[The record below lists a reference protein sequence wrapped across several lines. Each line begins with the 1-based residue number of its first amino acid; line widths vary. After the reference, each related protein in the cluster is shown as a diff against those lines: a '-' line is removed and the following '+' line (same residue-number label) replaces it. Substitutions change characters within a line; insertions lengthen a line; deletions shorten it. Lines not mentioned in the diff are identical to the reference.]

1 MQTELR
7 SNWRVTRADQACEF
21 LLEDPRFKSWYDA
34 TESRQLVIFGDVG
47 HGKSVA
53 MAFLAEMLSHKNN
66 HRLPSPVLCQYYCRD
81 HETGKPTSV
90 LSALTYLLLTKL
102 KGLQKPFHERYKQQ
116 AQELGLEPSL
126 DIIAMED
133 MLQNMLEMIDRPVIF
148 VIDGLDECDRDSRQR
163 LLKFLKHVSEKT
175 SRLKIILSCRPHEDI
190 MKRLDGVTKIQL
202 NSGPKR
208 DRIIVEKALEALDYL
223 SPEILELLRENLSQ
237 RAQGSAIW
245 TKMTIE
251 LIQLLSYST
260 KSSIESFLE
269 ELPLPGQLS
278 DVYTSILL
286 QTTGG
291 NQQNWQLAITA
302 LNIVAASRRAL
313 SILELAWAVAMGL
326 APGVNTL
333 EALAKKVQH
342 ERVMRLIYPFIAS
355 PDYDQLRKHQLRL
368 THHSVKEWLSEQPDS
383 KESGSK
389 VIHQTNYAPKH
400 IESFMLDICV
410 KYLLLDEIGQIEL
423 FSEEQAALGELPQLR
438 SAASDDNLPREYD
451 PNCTWE
457 YWEEDMARFDPVD
470 RGLGELFVY
479 ASCHWVD
486 HFGCVPAEYLP
497 SLSSIENLCQAGS
510 TRLRNWILQ
519 NSRPTCTMLPRFEFE
534 SSLYDPLSITSMYGS
549 ESALCE
555 MLQKS
560 NFDECMFLP
569 ETAMRAVDQTLLW
582 GNVSRVKIFFLND
595 RTSAQVQNLEFFRL
609 VIKRWRRYRSLTNR
623 WYEGRQDWNLVFDLV
638 DNVSSKMIGGHWG
651 KELLSL
657 AASEGCVP
665 IVQRLLTSAKTDEQ
679 LREELFRQTELEGKQ
694 PNFED
699 LTHQLISD
707 AVLGNHVDISRP

>member
-1 MQTELR
+1 
-7 SNWRVTRADQACEF
+7 
-21 LLEDPRFKSWYDA
+21 
-34 TESRQLVIFGDVG
+34 
-47 HGKSVA
+47 

-81 HETGKPTSV
+81 YETGKPTSV

-126 DIIAMED
+126 DIIAMEE
-133 MLQNMLEMIDRPVIF
+133 MLQSMLEMIDRPVIF

-163 LLKFLKHVSEKT
+163 LLKFLKHVSEKS

-202 NSGPKR
+202 NFGPKR

-423 FSEEQAALGELPQLR
+423 FPEEQAAFVELPQLR
-438 SAASDDNLPREYD
+438 STASDDDLPREYD

-457 YWEEDMARFDPVD
+457 YFEEDMARFDPVD

-479 ASCHWVD
+479 ASCHWTSKLD
-486 HFGCVPAEYLP
+486 STEF
-497 SLSSIENLCQAGS
+497 SSD
-510 TRLRNWILQ
+510 
-519 NSRPTCTMLPRFEFE
+519 
-534 SSLYDPLSITSMYGS
+534 LYDVTQI
-549 ESALCE
+549 
-555 MLQKS
+555 
-560 NFDECMFLP
+560 
-569 ETAMRAVDQTLLW
+569 
-582 GNVSRVKIFFLND
+582 
-595 RTSAQVQNLEFFRL
+595 
-609 VIKRWRRYRSLTNR
+609 
-623 WYEGRQDWNLVFDLV
+623 
-638 DNVSSKMIGGHWG
+638 
-651 KELLSL
+651 
-657 AASEGCVP
+657 
-665 IVQRLLTSAKTDEQ
+665 
-679 LREELFRQTELEGKQ
+679 
-694 PNFED
+694 
-699 LTHQLISD
+699 
-707 AVLGNHVDISRP
+707 

>member
-1 MQTELR
+1 MGQRIDRSDIHKALVVVYQKVLEFYDAALKLITRKGVSLALRMAWENDHLATIIQEFLTSADKIEKIINKATFEIIGDIKMMLYDQDVCRWLRADKLALQTELR

-21 LLEDPRFKSWYDA
+21 LLEVPRFKSWYDA

-66 HRLPSPVLCQYYCRD
+66 HPWIVYPALYYASP
-81 HETGKPTSV
+81 
-90 LSALTYLLLTKL
+90 
-102 KGLQKPFHERYKQQ
+102 QKPFHERYKKH

-126 DIIAMED
+126 DIITMED
-133 MLQNMLEMIDRPVIF
+133 MLQNILETIDRPVIF

-163 LLKFLKHVSEKT
+163 LLKYLKHVSEKS
-175 SRLKIILSCRPHEDI
+175 SRLEIILPCRPHEDI
-190 MKRLDGVTKIQL
+190 MKRLD
-202 NSGPKR
+202 
-208 DRIIVEKALEALDYL
+208 ALEALDYL
-223 SPEILELLRENLSQ
+223 SPEIQELLKEYLSQ

-260 KSSIESFLE
+260 KSPIESFLE

-278 DVYTSILL
+278 DVYTSILV
-286 QTTGG
+286 QSTGG
-291 NQQNWQLAITA
+291 NPENWQLAITA
-302 LNIVAASRRAL
+302 LNFVAASRRAL

-326 APGVNTL
+326 APAVNTL

-423 FSEEQAALGELPQLR
+423 FSEEQAALGELPRLQIT
-438 SAASDDNLPREYD
+438 ASDADLPREYD

-457 YWEEDMARFDPVD
+457 YFEEDMARFDPVD

-479 ASCHWVD
+479 ASCHWTSKLD
-486 HFGCVPAEYLP
+486 STEF
-497 SLSSIENLCQAGS
+497 SSD
-510 TRLRNWILQ
+510 
-519 NSRPTCTMLPRFEFE
+519 
-534 SSLYDPLSITSMYGS
+534 LYDVTQI
-549 ESALCE
+549 
-555 MLQKS
+555 
-560 NFDECMFLP
+560 
-569 ETAMRAVDQTLLW
+569 
-582 GNVSRVKIFFLND
+582 
-595 RTSAQVQNLEFFRL
+595 
-609 VIKRWRRYRSLTNR
+609 
-623 WYEGRQDWNLVFDLV
+623 
-638 DNVSSKMIGGHWG
+638 
-651 KELLSL
+651 
-657 AASEGCVP
+657 
-665 IVQRLLTSAKTDEQ
+665 
-679 LREELFRQTELEGKQ
+679 
-694 PNFED
+694 
-699 LTHQLISD
+699 
-707 AVLGNHVDISRP
+707 